1 MSKSRAETILRN
13 FHENEDFFRTTAK
26 SNIELYRKGRGEI
39 TVTDKDGKPLSGVK
53 IKYRLKNHEF
63 KFGANLFMLDELETE
78 EKNKAYKTSFKKLFN
93 LATLPFYWDAIE
105 PERGKTRYEIGS
117 EKIYRRPA
125 PDLCLKY
132 CQKNGIEP
140 KLHCLNYDNFIP
152 EWLKDKPI
160 AEIKKEYVR
169 RFREISARYGDIIPT
184 MEVTN
189 ELLCPSDAT
198 RSDFFFADDNAEW
211 SYRTADSIFP
221 NTKLIINE
229 APVWDYLYADT
240 NRNPYYMQIENLL
253 QKNLR
258 IDSIGMQYHSFWKR
272 EDEEKIANTR
282 YNPEFVYRLLD
293 KFSQLDRPLQITEMT
308 IPAYSDSEED
318 ENVQAEILKYV
329 YIMFFAHPAMEAVI
343 YWNLPDGYAAFAPQ
357 GDMEAGENYFRAGLL
372 RFDLSEKPAYKML
385 DKLINH
391 DWHTEDASE
400 TAADGTAKIRGF
412 YGDYELIIEKDGKEF
427 KTEAAIR
434 KNGVNRYTFKFTE

>member
-1 MSKSRAETILRN
+1 
-13 FHENEDFFRTTAK
+13 
-26 SNIELYRKGRGEI
+26 
-39 TVTDKDGKPLSGVK
+39 
-53 IKYRLKNHEF
+53 
-63 KFGANLFMLDELETE
+63 
-78 EKNKAYKTSFKKLFN
+78 
-93 LATLPFYWDAIE
+93 
-105 PERGKTRYEIGS
+105 
-117 EKIYRRPA
+117 
-125 PDLCLKY
+125 
-132 CQKNGIEP
+132 
-140 KLHCLNYDNFIP
+140 
-152 EWLKDKPI
+152 
-160 AEIKKEYVR
+160 
-169 RFREISARYGDIIPT
+169 
-184 MEVTN
+184 
-189 ELLCPSDAT
+189 
-198 RSDFFFADDNAEW
+198 
-211 SYRTADSIFP
+211 
-221 NTKLIINE
+221 
-229 APVWDYLYADT
+229 
-240 NRNPYYMQIENLL
+240 MQIENLL

-258 IDSIGMQYHSFWKR
+258 IESIGMQYHSFWKR
-272 EDEEKIANTR
+272 EDEEKIVNTR

-412 YGDYELIIEKDGKEF
+412 YGDYELIIEKDGKEI